1 MKGKIKF
8 NAKEGCIVNE
18 SEAINCLKNV
28 LKEEKKK
35 LGEINYIILSDKE
48 LLRINKKFLKHNYY
62 TDVITFSNNN
72 KSYIYG
78 DIYISIERVKLNASK
93 YKVNFEEELKRVIV
107 HGLLHLIGY
116 DDKNNNL
123 KSLMK
128 EKEDFYL
135 K

>member
-1 MKGKIKF
+1 M
-8 NAKEGCIVNE
+8 
-18 SEAINCLKNV
+18 LKKC

-78 DIYISIERVKLNASK
+78 DIYISIE
-93 YKVNFEEELKRVIV
+93 
-107 HGLLHLIGY
+107 
-116 DDKNNNL
+116 
-123 KSLMK
+123 KSETK
-128 EKEDFYL
+128 C
-135 K
+135 